1 MRKNQFSYDLRV
13 CRSRRMG
20 VKMDIN
26 SVLNELLVKTF
37 KNINE
42 IEERSIRTG
51 EYKDVTPNDIHVIE
65 AIGVGEKKNM
75 SSVAKALRVTT
86 GTLTISINSLV
97 KKNYVERVRSEEDR
111 RVVLVSLTEKGRR
124 AFLHHQQFHEK
135 MVNAIVEQLSEE
147 EQLVL
152 EKALMRINQFFFCRR

>member
-1 MRKNQFSYDLRV
+1 
-13 CRSRRMG
+13 MG

-26 SVLNELLVKTF
+26 SALNELLVKTF
-37 KNINE
+37 RNINE
-42 IEERSIRTG
+42 IEERAIRTG

-65 AIGVGEKKNM
+65 AIGMGEKKNM
-75 SSVAKALRVTT
+75 STVAKALHVTT

-124 AFLHHQQFHEK
+124 AFLHHKQFHEK
-135 MVNAIVEQLSEE
+135 MVDVIVEQLSEE
-147 EQLVL
+147 EQHVL
-152 EKALMRINQFFFCRR
+152 EKALMRINQFFFSKR

>member
-1 MRKNQFSYDLRV
+1 MRIQLLNLSAR
-13 CRSRRMG
+13 RSAQVG

-26 SVLNELLVKTF
+26 SALNELLVKTF
-37 KNINE
+37 RNINE
-42 IEERSIRTG
+42 IEERAIRTG

-65 AIGVGEKKNM
+65 AIGMGEKKNM
-75 SSVAKALRVTT
+75 STVAKVLHVTT

-135 MVNAIVEQLSEE
+135 MVDVIVEQLSEE
-147 EQLVL
+147 EQQVL
-152 EKALMRINQFFFCRR
+152 TKALMRINQFFFSKR

>member
-1 MRKNQFSYDLRV
+1 MSNIADKEKGKV
-13 CRSRRMG
+13 I
-20 VKMDIN
+20 VMDIN
-26 SVLNELLVKTF
+26 SALNELLVKTF
-37 KNINE
+37 RNINE
-42 IEERSIRTG
+42 IEERAIRTG

-65 AIGVGEKKNM
+65 AIGTGEKKNM
-75 SSVAKALRVTT
+75 STVAKMLHVTT

-124 AFLHHQQFHEK
+124 AFWHHQQFHEK

-147 EQLVL
+147 ERLVL
-152 EKALMRINQFFFCRR
+152 EKALMRINQFFFSRR

>member
-1 MRKNQFSYDLRV
+1 
-13 CRSRRMG
+13 
-20 VKMDIN
+20 MDIN
-26 SVLNELLVKTF
+26 SALNELLVKTF
-37 KNINE
+37 RNINE
-42 IEERSIRTG
+42 IEERAIRTG

-65 AIGVGEKKNM
+65 AIGMGEKKNM
-75 SSVAKALRVTT
+75 STVAKTLHVTT

-111 RVVLVSLTEKGRR
+111 RVVLVSLTEKGRK

-135 MVNAIVEQLSEE
+135 LVNAIVEQLSEE

-152 EKALMRINQFFFCRR
+152 EKALMRINQFFFSRR

>member
-1 MRKNQFSYDLRV
+1 
-13 CRSRRMG
+13 
-20 VKMDIN
+20 MDIN

>member
-1 MRKNQFSYDLRV
+1 MR
-13 CRSRRMG
+13 RSAQMG

-26 SVLNELLVKTF
+26 SALNELLVKTF
-37 KNINE
+37 RNINE
-42 IEERSIRTG
+42 IEERAIRTG
-51 EYKDVTPNDIHVIE
+51 EYRDVTPNDIHVIE
-65 AIGVGEKKNM
+65 AIGMGEKKNM
-75 SSVAKALRVTT
+75 STVAKALHVTT

-135 MVNAIVEQLSEE
+135 MVNVIVEQLSEE
-147 EQLVL
+147 EQQVL
-152 EKALMRINQFFFCRR
+152 EKALMRINQFFFSKR